1 MQPERFEVIV
11 ATNLFGDILSDLG
24 PGVTGTI
31 AVAPAANINPERLHP
46 SMFEPVHGSAP
57 DIAGMAIANPIG
69 QIWSASMMLD
79 HLGEPEAAAAVL
91 RGIETVLAS
100 ENAPRTPDLGG
111 SGRTADLGRAI
122 AGAIAAGA

>member
-1 MQPERFEVIV
+1 
-11 ATNLFGDILSDLG
+11 
-24 PGVTGTI
+24 
-31 AVAPAANINPERLHP
+31 
-46 SMFEPVHGSAP
+46 
-57 DIAGMAIANPIG
+57 
-69 QIWSASMMLD
+69 MMLD